1 MFRSWWR
8 LRAVISITYCVPLWG
23 THKII
28 KVPERGGSI
37 LLKYTKSLFKF
48 VNFQMF
54 IILSKSLAW
63 FCIYVYITYS
73 FKARCS
79 IEFEGAVNK
88 RYYSV
93 RQISMI
99 QYMLI
104 LTVIWVV
111 VYITLFTRVLLKTGM
126 VTVRKINMIGVE

>member
-23 THKII
+23 THEII

-54 IILSKSLAW
+54 IILSKRLAW

-79 IEFEGAVNK
+79 IEFKGAVNK
-88 RYYSV
+88 KYYAV
-93 RQISMI
+93 RQISRI
-99 QYMLI
+99 QYIYFYLSDF
-104 LTVIWVV
+104 LDH
-111 VYITLFTRVLLKTGM
+111 RSLKFNFKFFLAHRTYD
-126 VTVRKINMIGVE
+126 IQL